1 MSVHAHSSNRYLVRY
16 LSGGMTVLIGVENVM
31 YLLISTPYSG
41 VIYHVWM
48 YLYICSHYSLALIPA
63 VSMSR
68 YVV

>member
-16 LSGGMTVLIGVENVM
+16 LSGGVTVLIGVENVM

-41 VIYHVWM
+41 AGYSERM
-48 YLYICSHYSLALIPA
+48 YLYIYSHYSYALIPV
-63 VSMSR
+63 VSTIY